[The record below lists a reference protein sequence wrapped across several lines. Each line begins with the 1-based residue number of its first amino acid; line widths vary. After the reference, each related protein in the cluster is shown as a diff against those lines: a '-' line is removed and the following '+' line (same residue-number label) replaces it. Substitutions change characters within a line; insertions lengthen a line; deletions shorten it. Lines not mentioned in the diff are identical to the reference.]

1 MPGGNPAFLDYEH
14 FDPDAPENRRRAVYR
29 FLFRTVA
36 DPFMDALDCPD
47 GGSITAVRSVSTTAL
62 QAFAMLN
69 DAFLIRQCEHMA
81 ARIAGRA
88 NAPATQA
95 NLAFQ
100 IVLQRPPRAA
110 ESAGFSRYIEQHGL
124 ANACQFLLNSNEF
137 LYLD

>member
-1 MPGGNPAFLDYEH
+1 MNGSPPFLDYDH

-47 GGSITAVRSVSTTAL
+47 GGATTPVRSVSTTAL

-69 DAFLIRQCEHMA
+69 DSFLIRQCEHLA
-81 ARIAGRA
+81 ARLAE
-88 NAPATQA
+88 NASTPETQ
-95 NLAFQ
+95 
-100 IVLQRPPRAA
+100 A
-110 ESAGFSRYIEQHGL
+110 ESAFHLILLRAPREKERAEFAAYIQHHGL
-124 ANACQFLLNSNEF
+124 ANACHLLLNSNEF